1 MNNKKIEFGVRN
13 INYIPYYILQ
23 DTYTK
28 HKLDN
33 HNNSSKFDCYVLI
46 FIVHYKYTA
55 YKNNKISVI

>member
-33 HNNSSKFDCYVLI
+33 HNNSSKFDC
-46 FIVHYKYTA
+46 
-55 YKNNKISVI
+55 